1 MESKETTGKENMG
14 TKKKNL
20 TFLRPR
26 LYMLERRKTDTV
38 VDSSVSG
45 DHSGTL
51 RRSQSDRTEYNQ
63 KLQEKMT
70 PQAECSAAETPTP
83 EEEYQMKRM
92 MAKRAK
98 IIKELIQTER
108 DYVNDLELC
117 VREVVQPLRNKQIDR
132 LDVDS
137 FFSNIE
143 SVHHISAKLLA
154 LLEEATTDV
163 EPAMQVIGDVFL
175 QIKGPLEDI
184 YKTYCYHHDEAHSIL
199 ESYEKEEELKQHLS
213 HCIQSLK

>member
-63 KLQEKMT
+63 KLQGNQREIT
-70 PQAECSAAETPTP
+70 CPGLPHSQ
-83 EEEYQMKRM
+83 
-92 MAKRAK
+92 
-98 IIKELIQTER
+98 
-108 DYVNDLELC
+108 LC
-117 VREVVQPLRNKQIDR
+117 FCYP
-132 LDVDS
+132 
-137 FFSNIE
+137 
-143 SVHHISAKLLA
+143 
-154 LLEEATTDV
+154 
-163 EPAMQVIGDVFL
+163 
-175 QIKGPLEDI
+175 I
-184 YKTYCYHHDEAHSIL
+184 YKKKKKKTVKAE
-199 ESYEKEEELKQHLS
+199 EKSKYTSPS
-213 HCIQSLK
+213 H

>member
-1 MESKETTGKENMG
+1 MEPKEGTGKENMG

-38 VDSSVSG
+38 VDSGVSG

-70 PQAECSAAETPTP
+70 PQAECSTEILAQ
-83 EEEYQMKRM
+83 EEEPQMQRM
-92 MAKRAK
+92 MARRSK
-98 IIKELIQTER
+98 IIKELIQTEK
-108 DYVNDLELC
+108 DYLNDLELC
-117 VREVVQPLRNKQIDR
+117 IREVVQPLRSKQIDR

-137 FFSNIE
+137 LFSNIE
-143 SVHHISAKLLA
+143 SVQQISAELLS

-163 EPAMQVIGDVFL
+163 EPAMQVIGEVFL

-184 YKTYCYHHDEAHSIL
+184 YKIYCYHHDEAHSVL